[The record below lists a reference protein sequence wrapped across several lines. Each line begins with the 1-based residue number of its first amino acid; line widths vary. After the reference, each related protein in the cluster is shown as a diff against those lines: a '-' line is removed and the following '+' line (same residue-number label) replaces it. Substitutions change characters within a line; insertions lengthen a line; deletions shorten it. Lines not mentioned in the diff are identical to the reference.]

1 MASTVQAPPPAPPA
15 RPPRYRGSFAG
26 PVVLIIVGIFF
37 LLSNM
42 GVISWHNF
50 ALWFSHYWPVLLI
63 VWGIIK
69 LIEYQQANRAGERA
83 RGIGAGGVM
92 LVVIV
97 VVAGLIASE
106 ASRIN
111 FGEICQDSDLQDLP
125 WRSEEHTSEL

>member
-15 RPPRYRGSFAG
+15 RPPRYKRSFAG

-42 GVISWHNF
+42 GIISWHNF
-50 ALWFSHYWPVLLI
+50 GLWFAHYWPALLI

-69 LIEYQQANRAGERA
+69 LFEYQQANRAGERA

-92 LVVIV
+92 LVVV
-97 VVAGLIASE
+97 VVVFGLIATE
-106 ASRIN
+106 AVKWHP
-111 FGEICQDSDLQDLP
+111 GDLCENTDL
-125 WRSEEHTSEL
+125 